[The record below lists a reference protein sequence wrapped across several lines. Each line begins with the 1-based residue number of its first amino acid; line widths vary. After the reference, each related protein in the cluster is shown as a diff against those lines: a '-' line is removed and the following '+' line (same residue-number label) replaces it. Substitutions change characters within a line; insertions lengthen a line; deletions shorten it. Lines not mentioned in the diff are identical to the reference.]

1 MLEGSITHRLK
12 QPLQKKKVDGACS
25 KIWTRSTFES
35 SMGIGVPSSGI
46 GVFNVN
52 VVPPNLA
59 VSSFRRAE
67 RVDAL
72 LYVNVAITSSA
83 YLLRTS
89 LLSTV
94 LSSKPRQRFGV
105 IEHIFS

>member
-1 MLEGSITHRLK
+1 
-12 QPLQKKKVDGACS
+12 
-25 KIWTRSTFES
+25 
-35 SMGIGVPSSGI
+35 MGIGVSSSGI